1 MAITELIFPK
11 IKTDQASIDEIERD
25 WPKISKK
32 LTHPNPGVLC
42 AYRGWVLTEN
52 GRNVREENRE
62 FLLFGEFNGP
72 DLSIYPYRSNE
83 VYLYRMEQSGIVP
96 RLHCLGAICELR
108 RFN

>member
-1 MAITELIFPK
+1 MAITELIFPQ

-25 WPKISKK
+25 WPEISKR

-62 FLLFGEFNGP
+62 VLLFGEFHGP
-72 DLSIYPYRSNE
+72 SMSIFPYRSNLI
-83 VYLYRMEQSGIVP
+83 YF
-96 RLHCLGAICELR
+96 A
-108 RFN
+108 